1 LDSSTLQTC
10 VILTLAGHFLPN
22 AIEFGPLLPGREK
35 SALQRRSARH
45 VGSRMEK
52 ESTPL
57 WVWLSVVLLAIGTV
71 TYVVTVYFVE
81 HVLAWF

>member
-1 LDSSTLQTC
+1 
-10 VILTLAGHFLPN
+10 
-22 AIEFGPLLPGREK
+22 
-35 SALQRRSARH
+35 
-45 VGSRMEK
+45 MEK

-81 HVLAWF
+81 HILAWF